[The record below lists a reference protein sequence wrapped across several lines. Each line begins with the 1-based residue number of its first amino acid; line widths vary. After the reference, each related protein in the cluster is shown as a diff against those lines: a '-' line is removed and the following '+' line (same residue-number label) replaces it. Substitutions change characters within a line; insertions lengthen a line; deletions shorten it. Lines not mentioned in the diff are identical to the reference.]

1 MFKRHLLDPLSEQ
14 AEDFVIAVDA
24 DWRESVNRGR
34 AADYVSCSQAHSRR
48 DFYQRI
54 LLRAAGEE
62 LPEAEINGEWMGL
75 LRVSHEALP
84 RLRAVVAR
92 LLADP
97 ANRRAKLHHLLAE
110 LVRDGEEIRV
120 IYATG
125 HWLDVDSLDDVIA
138 AGNFR

>member
-1 MFKRHLLDPLSEQ
+1 M
-14 AEDFVIAVDA
+14 
-24 DWRESVNRGR
+24 NRGR
-34 AADYVSCSQAHSRR
+34 AADYVSCSQPHSRR

-54 LLRAAGEE
+54 LLCSAGEE

-75 LRVSHEALP
+75 LKVSGDAMP

-97 ANRRAKLHHLLAE
+97 ANRRAKMHHLLAE
-110 LVRDGEEIRV
+110 LVHSGEEVRV

-125 HWLDVDSLDDVIA
+125 HWLDVDSLDDLVA
-138 AGNFR
+138 AGSFR